1 MKRILGL
8 TAVSLSAMFLL
19 SGCIALS
26 LDGGTKA
33 SVGQQLIDLKKALD
47 ADAIKHA
54 EFNVA
59 KQKILDQK

>member
-1 MKRILGL
+1 
-8 TAVSLSAMFLL
+8 MFLL